1 MGWNRPPNSPNSDIL
16 ERMSKRM
23 KTLIPAVLG
32 TGFVVYLIYSSL
44 QLSPIVC
51 EVTMEFRG
59 RTETRQ
65 ASGVTSQ
72 DATTTA
78 INNACTLITNGRD
91 ESIVCTASE
100 PANVECF
107 ES

>member
-1 MGWNRPPNSPNSDIL
+1 
-16 ERMSKRM
+16 MSKRM
-23 KTLIPAVLG
+23 KTLIPLVLG
-32 TGFVVYLIYSSL
+32 TGFVAYLIYSSL
-44 QLSPIVC
+44 GLSPITC

-65 ASGVTSQ
+65 ASGVTR
-72 DATTTA
+72 DEATTTA

-91 ESIVCTASE
+91 ESIACGARE
-100 PANVECF
+100 PARVECA